1 MSRLLVAFLGPN
13 PFLNADLCGS
23 GSGSATLLKTGFIS
37 LKDQV
42 LNGQSLTHQKLV
54 WFRTYLKVPYPV
66 GKFEVKQFQRE
77 FTNSGDTEFA
87 PSPSSLPI

>member
-54 WFRTYLKVPYPV
+54 
-66 GKFEVKQFQRE
+66 
-77 FTNSGDTEFA
+77 
-87 PSPSSLPI
+87 